1 MANMMDYLDWR
12 GDLPFSSDS
21 FNHVDNLILS
31 ELAYVGF
38 DGIVPGSDS
47 SESIGIQEVNDEFW
61 KRHTLEEVKKE
72 RTLYHL
78 APMLLQKASA
88 STRYAGTRL
97 SGYINRVSADEGEQ
111 MSAVTFHLDNGL
123 TYVSFRGTDDTITG
137 WKEDFHL
144 GFMEETAGQR
154 MAAEYLSRQAAA
166 VKGELFVGGHSKGGN
181 FAVYAAAFCEEKAR
195 EKIRR
200 VYTNDGPG
208 FLETVTHSLQYRDI
222 LPRIVSII
230 PEESVFG
237 LLLDSG
243 YPYTTVKSSNHG
255 VWQHDAM
262 SWEVMG
268 NHFVEMASTNKTSRF
283 LEKTVA
289 QWLSGISLE
298 ERRRFVNTIFEIIA
312 ATGKDTLSSFQT
324 DGLKAALEI
333 INSYQKMKKEE
344 KEHVRKILQQ
354 LFAAGADVLETGGN
368 E

>member
-1 MANMMDYLDWR
+1 M
-12 GDLPFSSDS
+12 
-21 FNHVDNLILS
+21 
-31 ELAYVGF
+31 
-38 DGIVPGSDS
+38 
-47 SESIGIQEVNDEFW
+47 
-61 KRHTLEEVKKE
+61 
-72 RTLYHL
+72 
-78 APMLLQKASA
+78 
-88 STRYAGTRL
+88 
-97 SGYINRVSADEGEQ
+97 
-111 MSAVTFHLDNGL
+111 
-123 TYVSFRGTDDTITG
+123 
-137 WKEDFHL
+137 
-144 GFMEETAGQR
+144 
-154 MAAEYLSRQAAA
+154 
-166 VKGELFVGGHSKGGN
+166 
-181 FAVYAAAFCEEKAR
+181 YAAAFCEEKAR

-268 NHFVEMASTNKTSRF
+268 NHFVELASTNKTSRF